1 MPPIK
6 LARKSCRCEGRRRF
20 MTMVPGCDS
29 SSHHGW
35 RFDGGGKRR
44 HQKQYHDS
52 KLVRFVDFDWQT
64 MAETEIW
71 EKRASSSGNCPRSP
85 WLLVKIGSSD
95 PKSVNLLPR
104 VNGPS

>member
-6 LARKSCRCEGRRRF
+6 LARKSCRREGRRRF
-20 MTMVPGCDS
+20 MTMLPGCDS

-52 KLVRFVDFDWQT
+52 KLVRFADFDWQT
-64 MAETEIW
+64 MAE
-71 EKRASSSGNCPRSP
+71 RRSG
-85 WLLVKIGSSD
+85 
-95 PKSVNLLPR
+95 KSVQARPEIARARPGYASRSDR
-104 VNGPS
+104 VTQNPSIASQE